1 MNVTSK
7 VIMTFAYF
15 HIKRFACPINRSHPS
30 WLFSRL
36 PSTHVPWK
44 SPRRAKGLS
53 RAQEPNA
60 FRKSGSVC
68 GQETVLS
75 KISWANCLQSAP
87 AGISPFPVGWVLATL
102 SSDYSQ
108 EDTKATALPR
118 RRKLAAYLR
127 TPFPKGRGK
136 KPLGNGSLSA
146 MPCSGKISS
155 PCENQ
160 AFGSNY
166 RMWKQLYVTCHLQHA
181 KSEEFCWAATGWAS
195 TAFSRSPNDEQPN
208 PCIFLF
214 TSKQIPLSPGHL
226 AWLLPRSKLN

>member
-1 MNVTSK
+1 M
-7 VIMTFAYF
+7 
-15 HIKRFACPINRSHPS
+15 CPENHPGGPRDS
-30 WLFSRL
+30 LG
-36 PSTHVPWK
+36 PK
-44 SPRRAKGLS
+44 SPMLSENLAQSVAKK
-53 RAQEPNA
+53 A
-60 FRKSGSVC
+60 
-68 GQETVLS
+68 VLS

-87 AGISPFPVGWVLATL
+87 AGISPFPVSWVLATL

-118 RRKLAAYLR
+118 RRELAAYLR

-214 TSKQIPLSPGHL
+214 TSKQIPLSPRHL